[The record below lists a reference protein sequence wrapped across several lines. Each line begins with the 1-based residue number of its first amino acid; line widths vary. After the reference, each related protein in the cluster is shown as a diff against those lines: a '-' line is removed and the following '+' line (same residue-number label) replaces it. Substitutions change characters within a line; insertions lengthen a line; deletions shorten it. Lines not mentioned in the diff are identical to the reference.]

1 MHGNI
6 IRNGDD
12 NMPASEAK
20 IRANARYNNKTY
32 DVVQIRV
39 LKTER
44 INDLVDL
51 AASRSNTSKAA
62 YILAAIKTQL
72 AKDGITIYMLPD
84 ASQGTD

>member
-1 MHGNI
+1 
-6 IRNGDD
+6 
-12 NMPASEAK
+12 MPASEAK

-39 LKTER
+39 LKSEH

-72 AKDGITIYMLPD
+72 AKDGITIEDLP
-84 ASQGTD
+84 GTSSDSD

>member
-1 MHGNI
+1 
-6 IRNGDD
+6 
-12 NMPASEAK
+12 MPASEAK

-44 INDLVDL
+44 INERIAL
-51 AASRSNTSKAA
+51 AASRTNTSKAA

-72 AKDGITIYMLPD
+72 SKDG
-84 ASQGTD
+84 A

>member
-44 INDLVDL
+44 INERIAL
-51 AASRSNTSKAA
+51 AASRTNTSKAA

-72 AKDGITIYMLPD
+72 SKDG
-84 ASQGTD
+84 A